1 MIDIHIDI
9 IIVLPLDSKSLIPVI
24 DKVYSKGI
32 PDILIDRKVNS
43 EKLQLLFLKTIIIPP
58 KG

>member
-1 MIDIHIDI
+1 MIDIDI
-9 IIVLPLDSKSLIPVI
+9 IIVMPLDSKSLIPVI